1 VTTIARLRADIDE
14 DPRHGERT
22 AATLGIALGVSFS
35 ICFLTGLY
43 SHFAQN
49 PPPWFTLPAGP
60 AGLYRVTQGLHVV
73 TGIAS
78 IPLLLAKLWSVYPKL
93 FRWPPFT
100 SVAHA
105 LERISLVPLIAGAL
119 FELWSGVANIDLWY
133 PLPFFFP
140 AAHYWVAWITIG
152 ALIVHIAAK
161 IGTTRAALARHPD
174 ESSIDQSERRRFLG
188 LAGAGSALLVVTT
201 VGMTVEPLQKLALL
215 SPRRP
220 SIGPQGFPVN
230 KAAVEAGV
238 VAAATSPDYR
248 LEIVRDGVVARAFSL
263 DELRTMTQ
271 TDAEL
276 PIACVEGWSASVRW
290 RGVRLRD
297 VLDLI
302 GASTDSNVTVRSLE
316 GVGLYAQSDINPT
329 QARAADTLLALEAE
343 GSPLDLDH
351 GYPVRLIAP
360 NRPGVMQTKW
370 LSRIEIA

>member
-1 VTTIARLRADIDE
+1 MRAISRLQTAIDE
-14 DPRHGERT
+14 DPRHSERT
-22 AATLGIALGVSFS
+22 AAILGIALGVSFS
-35 ICFLTGLY
+35 VCFLTGLY

-49 PPPWFTLPAGP
+49 PPSWFTLPASP

-93 FRWPPFT
+93 FQWPPFT
-100 SVAHA
+100 SVAHV
-105 LERISLVPLIAGAL
+105 LERLSLVPLIAGAI
-119 FELWSGVANIDLWY
+119 FQLWSGVANIDLWY

-161 IGTTRAALARHPD
+161 LATTRAALAPHPD
-174 ESSIDQSERRRFLG
+174 EPAGDRFQRRRFLG
-188 LAGAGSALLVVTT
+188 LAGVGSALLVATT

-220 SIGPQGFPVN
+220 STGPQGFPVN

-248 LEIVRDGVVARAFSL
+248 LEIVRDGEVARNLSL
-263 DELRTMTQ
+263 DDLQNMTQ
-271 TDAEL
+271 TNAEL

-297 VLDLI
+297 VLDLV
-302 GASTDSNVTVRSLE
+302 GAPKMPTSPFARWKATACTPSRTST
-316 GVGLYAQSDINPT
+316 QHKP
-329 QARAADTLLALEAE
+329 ARAT
-343 GSPLDLDH
+343 PC
-351 GYPVRLIAP
+351 
-360 NRPGVMQTKW
+360 
-370 LSRIEIA
+370 SRSRRRAVP